1 MRIEGENSLK
11 TSISQFRQLKQLSVV
26 KGDKMPE
33 KIRKEPSK
41 TAETI
46 AVVRMSES
54 RRPED
59 ERICYDPYAVHFV
72 SQAVLD
78 FEAHNPEKYNAFVA
92 RNESLVPGASNSI
105 VARVRFFDDIVKL
118 SLNDGLEQL
127 VILGAGY
134 DTRAYR
140 IEGLDK
146 VKVFEIDHPATQS
159 IKIEKITE
167 IFGSLPD
174 NVTYVSMDLELDK
187 FDQQLLESGFNK
199 SLKTLFIMEGLLMYL
214 SPEIVDEILS
224 FIVHNSGKDSAIL
237 FDYIPLSVVDGT
249 CKLEAG
255 QNWRNGVMA
264 VGESF
269 LFGINDGEI
278 QLFLVQR
285 GFKNIKNM
293 TGEDYKKAYFHGK
306 NRDRAVNSLSLFVYA
321 VV

>member
-1 MRIEGENSLK
+1 MSENIK
-11 TSISQFRQLKQLSVV
+11 
-26 KGDKMPE
+26 
-33 KIRKEPSK
+33 KEPSK

-54 RRPED
+54 RKPED
-59 ERICYDPYAVHFV
+59 ERICYDQYAVHFV

-78 FEAHNPEKYNAFVA
+78 FAVHNPEKYKAFVA
-92 RNESLVPGASNSI
+92 RNERLVPGASNSI
-105 VARVRFFDDIVKL
+105 VARVRFFDDIVK
-118 SLNDGLEQL
+118 SSINRGLEQL

-146 VKVFEIDHPATQS
+146 VKVFEVDHPATQS

-167 IFGSLPD
+167 IFGSLLD
-174 NVTYVSMDLELDK
+174 YVTYVPMDLELDK
-187 FDQQLLESGFNK
+187 FSQQLLKSGYNK
-199 SLKTLFIMEGLLMYL
+199 SLKTLFIMEGLLMYI

-224 FIVHNSGKDSAIL
+224 FIVHNSGKGSAII

-264 VGESF
+264 VGEPF
-269 LFGINDGEI
+269 LFGIKDGEI
-278 QLFLVQR
+278 QSFLDQR
-285 GFKNIKNM
+285 GFKDVKNM
-293 TGEDYKKAYFHGK
+293 ISEDYKKAYFNGK
-306 NRDRAVNSLSLFVYA
+306 NKDREVNSLTSFAYA
-321 VV
+321 VVE

>member
-1 MRIEGENSLK
+1 
-11 TSISQFRQLKQLSVV
+11 
-26 KGDKMPE
+26 MPE
-33 KIRKEPSK
+33 NKVEVNRENPSK

-54 RRPED
+54 RKPED
-59 ERICYDPYAVHFV
+59 KRVCYDPYAIRFI
-72 SQAVLD
+72 SQGVLD
-78 FEAHNPEKYNAFVA
+78 FAAHNPEKYNAFVA

-105 VARVRFFDDIVKL
+105 VARVRFFDDIVKS

-140 IEGLDK
+140 IEGMDK
-146 VKVFEIDHPATQS
+146 VKVFEVDHPATQS

-174 NVTYVSMDLELDK
+174 HVTYIPMDLELDN
-187 FDQQLLESGFNK
+187 FSRQLLESGYNK

-214 SPEIVDEILS
+214 SPEIVDKVLS
-224 FIVHNSGKDSAIL
+224 FIVHNSGEGSAII

-249 CKLEAG
+249 CELEAG

-278 QLFLVQR
+278 QSFLVQR

-293 TGEDYKKAYFHGK
+293 TSEDYKKAYFHGK
-306 NRDRAVNSLSLFVYA
+306 NRDRAVNSLSLSAYA
-321 VV
+321 VIE

>member
-1 MRIEGENSLK
+1 
-11 TSISQFRQLKQLSVV
+11 
-26 KGDKMPE
+26 MPE
-33 KIRKEPSK
+33 NKVEVNRKNSSK

-54 RRPED
+54 RKPED
-59 ERICYDPYAVHFV
+59 ERICYDPYAIRFI
-72 SQAVLD
+72 SQEVLD
-78 FEAHNPEKYNAFVA
+78 FATHNPEKYKAFVA

-105 VARVRFFDDIVKL
+105 VVRVRFFDDIVK
-118 SLNDGLEQL
+118 SSINDGLEQL

-146 VKVFEIDHPATQS
+146 VKVFEVDHPATQS

-174 NVTYVSMDLELDK
+174 HVTYVPMDLELDK
-187 FDQQLLESGFNK
+187 FGQQLLESGYNK

-214 SPEIVDEILS
+214 SPEIVDKILS
-224 FIVHNSGKDSAIL
+224 FVVHNSGKDSAII

-249 CKLEAG
+249 CELEAG

-269 LFGINDGEI
+269 LFGINDGKI
-278 QLFLVQR
+278 QSFLVQR
-285 GFKNIKNM
+285 GFKNIRNM
-293 TGEDYKKAYFHGK
+293 DSEDYKKAYFHGK
-306 NRDRAVNSLSLFVYA
+306 NKDRKVNSLSLFAYA
-321 VV
+321 VVE

>member
-1 MRIEGENSLK
+1 
-11 TSISQFRQLKQLSVV
+11 
-26 KGDKMPE
+26 MPE
-33 KIRKEPSK
+33 NKIEVNRKNPSK

-54 RRPED
+54 RKTED
-59 ERICYDPYAVHFV
+59 ERICHDQYAVHFV

-78 FEAHNPEKYNAFVA
+78 FAAHNPEKYKAFVA
-92 RNESLVPGASNSI
+92 QNESLVPGASNSI
-105 VARVRFFDDIVKL
+105 VARVRFFDDIVK
-118 SLNDGLEQL
+118 SSINEGLEQL

-140 IEGLDK
+140 IEGLDN
-146 VKVFEIDHPATQS
+146 VKVFEVDYPATQS

-174 NVTYVSMDLELDK
+174 HVTYVPMDLELDK
-187 FDQQLLESGFNK
+187 FGRQLLESGYNK

-224 FIVHNSGKDSAIL
+224 FIVHNSGKGSAII
-237 FDYIPLSVVDGT
+237 FDYIPLSVVGGT
-249 CKLEAG
+249 CKLETG

-264 VGESF
+264 VGEPF
-269 LFGINDGEI
+269 LFGIKDGEI
-278 QLFLVQR
+278 QSFLVQR

-293 TGEDYKKAYFHGK
+293 ASEDYKKAYFHGK
-306 NRDRAVNSLSLFVYA
+306 NKNREVNSLSSFAYA
-321 VV
+321 VVE

>member
-1 MRIEGENSLK
+1 MACNMG
-11 TSISQFRQLKQLSVV
+11 V
-26 KGDKMPE
+26 KMPE
-33 KIRKEPSK
+33 NKVEVNRENPSK

-46 AVVRMSES
+46 AMVRVSES
-54 RRPED
+54 RKPED
-59 ERICYDPYAVHFV
+59 ERVCYDPHAIHFI
-72 SQAVLD
+72 SQEVLD
-78 FEAHNPEKYNAFVA
+78 FAAHNPEKYKAFVA
-92 RNESLVPGASNSI
+92 RNERLVPGASNSI
-105 VARVRFFDDIVKL
+105 VARVRFFDDIVK
-118 SLNDGLEQL
+118 SSINDGLEQL

-146 VKVFEIDHPATQS
+146 IKVLEVDHPATQS

-174 NVTYVSMDLELDK
+174 YVTYIPIDLELDK
-187 FDQQLLESGFNK
+187 FGQQLLESGYNK

-214 SPEIVDEILS
+214 SPEIVDKILS
-224 FIVHNSGKDSAIL
+224 FIVHNSGKGSAIL

-249 CKLEAG
+249 CELEAG

-278 QLFLVQR
+278 QSFLVQR

-293 TGEDYKKAYFHGK
+293 TSEDYKKAYFHGK
-306 NRDRAVNSLSLFVYA
+306 NEDRTVNSLSLFVYA
-321 VV
+321 VVE

>member
-1 MRIEGENSLK
+1 
-11 TSISQFRQLKQLSVV
+11 
-26 KGDKMPE
+26 MPE
-33 KIRKEPSK
+33 NKVEVNRKKPSK
-41 TAETI
+41 TAEAI

-54 RRPED
+54 KKPED
-59 ERICYDPYAVHFV
+59 ERICYDPYAVRFI
-72 SQAVLD
+72 SQEVLD
-78 FEAHNPEKYNAFVA
+78 FATHNPEKYKAFVA
-92 RNESLVPGASNSI
+92 RNERLVPGASNSI
-105 VARVRFFDDIVKL
+105 VVRVRFFDDIVK
-118 SLNDGLEQL
+118 SSINDGLEQL

-134 DTRAYR
+134 ETRAYR

-174 NVTYVSMDLELDK
+174 YVTYVPMDLELDK
-187 FDQQLLESGFNK
+187 FRQQLLESGYNK

-214 SPEIVDEILS
+214 SLEIVDEILF
-224 FIVHNSGKDSAIL
+224 FIVHNSGKGSAII

-264 VGESF
+264 VGEPF
-269 LFGINDGEI
+269 LFGIHDGEI
-278 QLFLVQR
+278 QSFLVQR

-293 TGEDYKKAYFHGK
+293 TSEDYKKAYFHGK
-306 NRDRAVNSLSLFVYA
+306 NKDRKVNSLSLFAYA
-321 VV
+321 VVE